1 MWWNDFYPRSKPKA
15 VRGGIKAQTTRGAF
29 GQSWWA
35 KRWIAVLEA
44 FQLGAR
50 LTRGR
55 SYARAGQVKSIAIGD
70 GRVTAQVQGSRPSP
84 YAVTIAVRQL
94 DAREW
99 SKVVARLNEQ
109 ATFAAKLLAGEMP
122 QEIETVFG
130 EAGVSLFPARL
141 DDLETECSCPDWS
154 NPCKHIAAVY
164 YLLGEEF
171 DRDPFLIFRLRGMD
185 RPKLMKGLG
194 AGTKRAAAP
203 STAGEPLPADP
214 AAFWGGPVPA
224 DVVGPVTEP
233 PVAAGALR
241 RLGKFPFW
249 RGEVPLVE
257 MLEPVYRSARE
268 AGVRAVVGDEASR
281 PA

>member
-1 MWWNDFYPRSKPKA
+1 MWWSDFYPRSKPKA

-35 KRWIAVLEA
+35 KRWIAVLEG

-55 SYARAGQVKSIAIGD
+55 SYARAGQVKSIAVAD
-70 GRVTAQVQGSRPSP
+70 GKVTAQVQGSRPSP
-84 YAVTIAVRQL
+84 YRVAIAVRQL
-94 DAREW
+94 DGREW

-109 ATFAAKLLAGEMP
+109 AAFAAKLLAGEMP

-141 DDLETECSCPDWS
+141 DDLQTECSCPDWS

-185 RPKLMKGLG
+185 RPKLMKALG
-194 AGTKRAAAP
+194 ATARPAAP
-203 STAGEPLPADP
+203 PPAAGEPLPPDP
-214 AAFWGGPVPA
+214 AAFWGGPVPD
-224 DVVGPVTEP
+224 DVVGAISEP

-249 RGEVPLVE
+249 RGDRPLVE

-268 AGVRAVVGDEASR
+268 AGVRAVVGDGQ
-281 PA
+281 

>member
-35 KRWIAVLEA
+35 KRWIAVLEG
-44 FQLGAR
+44 FDLGGR

-55 SYARAGQVKSIAIGD
+55 SYARAGQVKSIAVGD
-70 GRVTAQVQGSRPSP
+70 GKVTAQVQGSRPSP
-84 YAVTIAVRQL
+84 YRVEIAVRQL

-99 SKVVARLNEQ
+99 SKVIARLTGQ
-109 ATFAAKLLAGEMP
+109 AAFAAKFLAGEMP
-122 QEIETVFG
+122 HEIEEVFTA
-130 EAGVSLFPARL
+130 AGMTLFPARL
-141 DDLETECSCPDWS
+141 DDLQTECSCPDWS

-185 RPKLMKGLG
+185 RPKLMKALG
-194 AGTKRAAAP
+194 AGAKSTTPAP
-203 STAGEPLPADP
+203 PAREPLPADP
-214 AAFWGGPVPA
+214 AVFWGGPVPA
-224 DVVGPVTEP
+224 DVVGPVSEP

-249 RGEVPLVE
+249 RGDRPLVE

-268 AGVRAVVGDEASR
+268 AGVRAVAGDLE
-281 PA
+281 

>member
-35 KRWIAVLEA
+35 KRWIAVLEG

-55 SYARAGQVKSIAIGD
+55 SYARAGQVKSIAVGD
-70 GRVTAQVQGSRPSP
+70 GRVTAEVQGSRPKP
-84 YAVTIAVRQL
+84 YRVTIAVRQL

-99 SKVVARLNEQ
+99 AKVVARLNEQ
-109 ATFAAKLLAGEMP
+109 AAFAAKLLAGEMP
-122 QEIETVFG
+122 QEVEEVFKA
-130 EAGVSLFPARL
+130 AGVSLFPDRL

-194 AGTKRAAAP
+194 ADTKRAAPPPA
-203 STAGEPLPADP
+203 AGEPLPADP

-224 DVVGPVTEP
+224 DVTGPVAEP
-233 PVAAGALR
+233 PVAAAALR

-249 RGEVPLVE
+249 RGEAPLAE
-257 MLEPVYRSARE
+257 LLEPIYRSARE
-268 AGVRAVVGDEASR
+268 AGVRAVAGEEASR

>member
-15 VRGGIKAQTTRGAF
+15 VRGGIRAQTTRGAF

-35 KRWIAVLEA
+35 KRWIAVLEG

-55 SYARAGQVKSIAIGD
+55 SYARAGQVKSIAVAD
-70 GRVTAQVQGSRPSP
+70 GKVTAQVQGSRPSP
-84 YAVTIAVRQL
+84 YRVTIGVRQL

-99 SKVVARLNEQ
+99 AQVVARLNEQ
-109 ATFAAKLLAGEMP
+109 AAFAAKLLAGEMP

-141 DDLETECSCPDWS
+141 DDLQTECSCPDWS

-185 RPKLMKGLG
+185 RPKLMKVLG
-194 AGTKRAAAP
+194 AGARPSAP
-203 STAGEPLPADP
+203 PPAAGEPLPTDP

-224 DVVGPVTEP
+224 DVVGAISEP

-249 RGEVPLVE
+249 RGERPLVE

-268 AGVRAVVGDEASR
+268 AGVRAVAGDGQ
-281 PA
+281 